1 MASPGTFDTP
11 NVRRLR
17 YLAVAGP
24 LLLLGVVELAQWLL
38 APLLSPWVARL
49 IVFTVALVLLAIFYD
64 QVFARLA
71 KIERRLQRQ
80 NRELLEL
87 HAAALVVTADLSL
100 DTVLQTI
107 VERARALLGTRYGAI
122 SVIDQAGG
130 ITSFVTS
137 GIDEALRLAIGD
149 PPHGRGVLGVALH
162 EGQRLRL
169 DDIAKDPRSV
179 GFPPGHPPMHSLLAV
194 PIVCRVPHRG
204 NLYLSEKE
212 DGSGFSADDE
222 EVLVRFADQ
231 AAVAIDNAYLYG
243 QVRELGAAR
252 ERLRIAHEMHDGLA
266 QVLAYV
272 NTKAQVVREYLRQG
286 RTEEA
291 QKHLDEFAEAARH
304 LYGDVR
310 QQILELRTT
319 RPEESGLVAAI
330 ADYAKGWGQQTGVE
344 VELSLPPAIELVAD
358 AQQPAAAHPAGGA
371 RQRAQ
376 ARAGE
381 PRRRRRRQQRRRAS
395 SARCRRRRRLRPR
408 RDFRLARR
416 SVRFE
421 DDGRARR
428 RDRRHAGRRLAPWR
442 RDAGGSD
449 AAARRRRAQRAKGD
463 SQCDYSWLTITPSSA
478 AA

>member
-1 MASPGTFDTP
+1 MTSPETFDVPT
-11 NVRRLR
+11 VRRLR
-17 YLAVAGP
+17 HVAVAGP
-24 LLLLGVVELAQWLL
+24 LLLLLVVELAQWLL
-38 APLLSPWVARL
+38 APLLSPWAARL
-49 IVFTVALVLLAIFYD
+49 IVFAIALALLVVFYD
-64 QVFARLA
+64 QVFRRLE
-71 KIERRLQRQ
+71 KLERRLQRQ

-107 VERARALLGTRYGAI
+107 VDRARTLLGTRYGAI
-122 SVIDQAGG
+122 SVVDQAGG

-137 GIDEALRLAIGD
+137 GIDEDLRLTIGD

-169 DDIAKDPRSV
+169 DDISKDPRSV

-194 PIVCRVPHRG
+194 PVVCRVPHHG

-212 DGSGFSADDE
+212 DGGGFTADDE
-222 EVLVRFADQ
+222 VVLVRFADQ

-304 LYGDVR
+304 LYADVR
-310 QQILELRTT
+310 QQILDLRTV
-319 RPEESGLVAAI
+319 RPEESGLLASI
-330 ADYAKGWGQQTGVE
+330 ADYVKGWGQQTGVE
-344 VELSLPPAIELVAD
+344 VELSLPPAIELVVE
-358 AQQPAAAHPAGGA
+358 AQRQLLRILQEALANVRKHARATRVRVVVEQRTDNLLCLQVTDDGAGFDSTAPPASAGGRFGLKTMA
-371 RQRAQ
+371 ERA
-376 ARAGE
+376 ASIGATVVVSSRPGEGTTVEVTLPRVGSTRRETAHATTAG
-381 PRRRRRRQQRRRAS
+381 
-395 SARCRRRRRLRPR
+395 
-408 RDFRLARR
+408 
-416 SVRFE
+416 
-421 DDGRARR
+421 
-428 RDRRHAGRRLAPWR
+428 
-442 RDAGGSD
+442 
-449 AAARRRRAQRAKGD
+449 
-463 SQCDYSWLTITPSSA
+463 
-478 AA
+478 